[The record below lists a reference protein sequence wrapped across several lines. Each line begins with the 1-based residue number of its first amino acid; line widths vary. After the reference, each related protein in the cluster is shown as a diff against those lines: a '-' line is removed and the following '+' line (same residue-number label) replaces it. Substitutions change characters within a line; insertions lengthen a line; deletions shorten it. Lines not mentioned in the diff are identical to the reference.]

1 MRERSARVVAA
12 ASLTECVARS
22 LGLIYLR
29 CMTTHMVAVGGFNGL
44 RTRLDSSLVAKW
56 PDPIDL
62 ASDIFIPGK
71 TAAFKSQLMAAL
83 QSRDL
88 WSIIASTDPTAI
100 TIAEQ
105 NPDATRDEVE
115 DALRQVLATRRHQK
129 QSLASLLPGLIK
141 TSSMTYMQNEQ
152 LSALVSAGQGVQI
165 WEFIALQIDLRSGVV

>member
-1 MRERSARVVAA
+1 
-12 ASLTECVARS
+12 
-22 LGLIYLR
+22 
-29 CMTTHMVAVGGFNGL
+29 MVAVGGFNGL

-105 NPDATRDEVE
+105 NPDATRGEVE
-115 DALRQVLATRRHQK
+115 DALRQVRGDGSGKICLALVLKTNRISRLPSRR
-129 QSLASLLPGLIK
+129 P
-141 TSSMTYMQNEQ
+141 SM
-152 LSALVSAGQGVQI
+152 SAL
-165 WEFIALQIDLRSGVV
+165 